1 MYEENDEENDE
12 EDYDTV
18 YTMEDPDAFI
28 NQIRRLIFAGFGLK
42 DLADSELQHLLD
54 EIDEE
59 EMERTISFAECKL
72 IAMEYLEAKKIRRKI
87 KYFLTEENFTNLVE
101 AINAR
106 LVSNL
111 ITELVDMG
119 QLESA
124 WDNESN
130 DFIFWV
136 PEND

>member
-1 MYEENDEENDE
+1 MYEDENE
-12 EDYDTV
+12 EDYEAV
-18 YTMEDPDAFI
+18 YTMHDPDEFI
-28 NQIRRLIFAGFGLK
+28 NQIRRLVFAGFGIK
-42 DLADSELQHLLD
+42 DLEDNELQHLIE

-59 EMERTISFAECKL
+59 EMDKTISFDECKL
-72 IAMEYLEAKKIRRKI
+72 IAMEYLEPKKIRRKI
-87 KYFLTEENFTNLVE
+87 KYFLTEDSFTHLVE

-124 WDNESN
+124 WDNEAN

-136 PEND
+136 KEDDK